1 MHKFSKNILKKIKK
15 FRKDHRSNWNIFL
28 IFLAIVMIWRWIQDL
43 LTICLFPNN
52 PIISCVIC
60 IIIGILILIVDDWK
74 IDELSEHVDNN
85 K

>member
-1 MHKFSKNILKKIKK
+1 
-15 FRKDHRSNWNIFL
+15 
-28 IFLAIVMIWRWIQDL
+28 MIWRGIQDL

-52 PIISCVIC
+52 PIVSCLIC
-60 IIIGILILIVDDWK
+60 IIIGVVILIIDDWK